1 MREFILGVLGGVA
14 QLLAYQAKPIETRVR
29 DKQPSL
35 MSVLVAE
42 VRSKTG
48 KVARVVLNAIGLE

>member
-14 QLLAYQAKPIETRVR
+14 QLLAYQVKPIETRVR

-42 VRSKTG
+42 ARSKAG
-48 KVARVVLNAIGLE
+48 KAAQVVLNAIGQG